1 MHEISLVENLL
12 EQVSRQ
18 ALLRSGAIVHRI
30 EVRIGEVSGVE
41 AELFAS
47 AFEQLRAGT
56 PFQDARLEIRRVAA
70 DWRCRGCERG
80 VFAGEALCCKD
91 CGVPAEL
98 VAGSELM
105 LDRIE
110 LEVSDV

>member
-18 ALLRSGAIVHRI
+18 ARARNAAAVCRI

-41 AELFAS
+41 PQLFAS

-56 PFQDARLEIRRVAA
+56 LLGAARLEIHEVRA
-70 DWRCRGCERG
+70 DWRCQSCAQP
-80 VFAGEALCCKD
+80 VPSGEPLRCAA
-91 CGVPAEL
+91 CGSPAKL
-98 VAGSELM
+98 VAGDELM

-110 LEVSDV
+110 LEVADV